1 MSERL
6 KSAFELAMER
16 LRAQGGGADAKPL
29 TDEQRSRIAALRR
42 EFEARRAEA
51 SVLHDS
57 AVAEARAAGDAERI
71 LKLEDEFQRET
82 KALAEQEQAQ
92 VQSVRDA

>member
-1 MSERL
+1 MNERL

-16 LRAQGGGADAKPL
+16 LRAKDGEAGARPL

-51 SVLHDS
+51 SVLHES
-57 AVAEARAAGDAERI
+57 AVAKARAAGDAERV
-71 LKLEDEFQRET
+71 LKLEDEFQHEM
-82 KALAEQEQAQ
+82 AHLAEQEEAQ
-92 VQSVRDA
+92 VQSVRGA